1 ERFGFFAD
9 KARHLIM
16 PGPFQRNR
24 FLALELKDGW
34 LDGAAGMIVASGRKL
49 AQAPIAKAA

>member
-1 ERFGFFAD
+1 
-9 KARHLIM
+9 M

-24 FLALELKDGW
+24 LLAMELKDGW
-34 LDGAAGMIVASGRKL
+34 LDGVAGMIVASGRKL